1 MRAAKIDRNQ
11 PEIVHAL
18 RSMGCSVQ
26 HLHSVGQGC
35 PDLLCAIH
43 DINFL
48 VEVKDGIQPPSK
60 QALTPD
66 QVDWHNQWRAPVHVV
81 NSIYQAVELVKKL
94 IGERE

>member
-11 PEIVHAL
+11 PEIVQAL

-35 PDLLCAIH
+35 PDLLCAIQGL
-43 DINFL
+43 NFL

-60 QALTPD
+60 QALTSD
-66 QVDWHNQWRAPVHVV
+66 QVDWHSQWRAPVHVV